1 MSTADS
7 KNKWKVA
14 MKNESLTCLLLSFG
28 TIMILS
34 TALLMPSSSQASGIT
49 GSELYAF
56 LAGDEETADS
66 DESTGP
72 ALLDDMHLFG
82 QIQLIWNMVDED
94 DDAVGLGEIYE
105 KEGFRL
111 NRARFGIEGK
121 VFEHVS
127 YKFKVGADWDT
138 EDNNVQFLDAYV
150 DLTYF
155 SFASLSLGSSKPS
168 FSRQRLTSSR
178 YLQLLDRAVVVEEL
192 APDRDLGVTIYGR
205 FYEGLFKYA
214 AGFYNGNGEFFKG
227 DDNNEYLWIARVE
240 ANPLG
245 EFPSIESDFER
256 DLKIGLGG
264 SFFHNTHLET
274 KSLGMGG
281 DIEIKYK
288 GASLHFEYI
297 WAEVEP
303 DFQGEDVA
311 LVFDT
316 IERDGW
322 FVQGGFFIL
331 PSILEVAARYEEYDD
346 NNHLQDNGDIKYTT
360 VGANYF
366 LKGDHDYKIQLYY
379 SWREED
385 GNKIENDSLMA
396 QFQLAF

>member
-1 MSTADS
+1 M
-7 KNKWKVA
+7 
-14 MKNESLTCLLLSFG
+14 
-28 TIMILS
+28 
-34 TALLMPSSSQASGIT
+34 
-49 GSELYAF
+49 
-56 LAGDEETADS
+56 
-66 DESTGP
+66 
-72 ALLDDMHLFG
+72 
-82 QIQLIWNMVDED
+82 
-94 DDAVGLGEIYE
+94 
-105 KEGFRL
+105 
-111 NRARFGIEGK
+111 
-121 VFEHVS
+121 
-127 YKFKVGADWDT
+127 
-138 EDNNVQFLDAYV
+138 
-150 DLTYF
+150 
-155 SFASLSLGSSKPS
+155 
-168 FSRQRLTSSR
+168 
-178 YLQLLDRAVVVEEL
+178 VEEL